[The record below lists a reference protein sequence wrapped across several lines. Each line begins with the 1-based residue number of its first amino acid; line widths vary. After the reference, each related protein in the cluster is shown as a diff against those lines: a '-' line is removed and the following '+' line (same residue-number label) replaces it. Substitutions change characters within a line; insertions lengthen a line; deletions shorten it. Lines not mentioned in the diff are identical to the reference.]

1 MLHRSLFTQQLHS
14 QVLR

>member
-1 MLHRSLFTQQLHS
+1 MLHQSLFTQQLHS